1 MTPEEEDEEAAYDRA
16 DDLVRSDLEARTN
29 LEDLDRATTAHAVSV
44 LKLENVDIVVLLHQN
59 NVLDAL
65 EYEEAISGCIK
76 CVVGVELLS

>member
-16 DDLVRSDLEARTN
+16 DDLVRPDLEARGNVEVLART
-29 LEDLDRATTAHAVSV
+29 TTAHAVYV

-65 EYEEAISGCIK
+65 EYEEFISGCIK
-76 CVVGVELLS
+76 CVVGVKLS